1 MDVQEVRKLDA
12 YLKRL
17 FGNPKIRVV
26 PRPKKDDSA
35 EVYIG
40 EEFIGVLFV
49 DDEDDDRSF
58 QFQMA
63 ILEDDL
69 VEQGNGLA
77 PAPCNCT
84 VSRSIASATSRHCAS
99 QLRGKRNVR
108 SAPSTRRSLRHIPG
122 VARITCASGVE
133 SGRVGKEQIFIAVR
147 RAVPEG
153 AHRQAVLRGRRG
165 LFEIA
170 RIDRAHPDI
179 RRQRVVV
186 RRYRQEYPVDRLHR
200 GFFHGVG
207 TDMPRRVR
215 RL

>member
-12 YLKRL
+12 YLKRV

-69 VEQGNGLA
+69 VD
-77 PAPCNCT
+77 
-84 VSRSIASATSRHCAS
+84 
-99 QLRGKRNVR
+99 VR
-108 SAPSTRRSLRHIPG
+108 AEAVRCVCR
-122 VARITCASGVE
+122 
-133 SGRVGKEQIFIAVR
+133 RVGK
-147 RAVPEG
+147 
-153 AHRQAVLRGRRG
+153 AHA
-165 LFEIA
+165 
-170 RIDRAHPDI
+170 RAHHFSAI
-179 RRQRVVV
+179 ACRWWARR
-186 RRYRQEYPVDRLHR
+186 
-200 GFFHGVG
+200 
-207 TDMPRRVR
+207 
-215 RL
+215 